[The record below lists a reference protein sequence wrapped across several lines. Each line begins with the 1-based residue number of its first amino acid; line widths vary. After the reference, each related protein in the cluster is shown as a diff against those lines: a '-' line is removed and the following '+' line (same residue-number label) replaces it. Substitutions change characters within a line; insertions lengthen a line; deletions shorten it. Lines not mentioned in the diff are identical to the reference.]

1 MRILI
6 ADDDDVSRLELEA
19 LLTRHG
25 HEVVAVADGT
35 EAWEILQ
42 GDNPPR
48 LRGVTECPL
57 HFFLV
62 KLPAPG
68 KQSLFGNFHD

>member
-25 HEVVAVADGT
+25 HEVRVQQ
-35 EAWEILQ
+35 L
-42 GDNPPR
+42 R
-48 LRGVTECPL
+48 LRVVP
-57 HFFLV
+57 
-62 KLPAPG
+62 PNR
-68 KQSLFGNFHD
+68 QSHRGSTSSS